1 MRWNED
7 TQQLITCS
15 KDKTVKIWE
24 LPDAWVDESN
34 EKALS
39 EEKPKYIE
47 PPKAVHKFASALD
60 TGVKQS
66 IWPKDMKYEQPA
78 NLMQKEES
86 KK

>member
-34 EKALS
+34 EKS
-39 EEKPKYIE
+39 EPKEIASFKKKE
-47 PPKAVHKFASALD
+47 GITNIQPKA
-60 TGVKQS
+60 
-66 IWPKDMKYEQPA
+66 MKKELPV
-78 NLMQKEES
+78 KEES
-86 KK
+86 K

>member
-24 LPDAWVDESN
+24 LPDAWVDEAN
-34 EKALS
+34 EKVAAVPKNVIPKKKS
-39 EEKPKYIE
+39 YSGIGEKCG
-47 PPKAVHKFASALD
+47 D
-60 TGVKQS
+60 
-66 IWPKDMKYEQPA
+66 IWPKDMKYEKPV

-86 KK
+86 K